1 MGQPEK
7 AKALLICLMVK
18 EQVIW
23 KYLLKTNSAG
33 VRLGDGLFLL
43 VEVLSVIY
51 TEIKKGKMVNGYEN
65 RNLFYKTCPF

>member
-43 VEVLSVIY
+43 VEALSVIY

-65 RNLFYKTCPF
+65 

>member
-65 RNLFYKTCPF
+65 

>member
-43 VEVLSVIY
+43 VEALSVIY
-51 TEIKKGKMVNGYEN
+51 TEIKKGKMVNGYEH
-65 RNLFYKTCPF
+65 

>member
-18 EQVIW
+18 EQVKW

-43 VEVLSVIY
+43 VEALSVIY

-65 RNLFYKTCPF
+65 

>member
-18 EQVIW
+18 EQAIW

-43 VEVLSVIY
+43 VEALSVIY
-51 TEIKKGKMVNGYEN
+51 TEIKKGKMVNGYEH
-65 RNLFYKTCPF
+65 